1 MHRPLPTVM
10 TSVARLVVDLGLRD
24 GIRLGAMERAA
35 RLPSLAADPDRRIE
49 IDRLLDLWTYLGQ
62 TLDDPSLPIR
72 VAQRATV
79 EDLHVLGFAIMS
91 APSIRHA
98 FDTAARYSALL
109 TDSGRWEAI
118 ESGKRAEVRW
128 HRLRPLTLGHRLSN
142 ETALAQN
149 LGCLRQMAG
158 DDLTPLEVSFRHA
171 APPRRT
177 AHVEFFRCPVRFDA
191 PWDGMVFRREVLD
204 MVPAGANQ
212 RLWEYLCR
220 SVSALCE
227 QLAPPS
233 SADGVRHQLA
243 RALASAEG
251 GIPTLDDV
259 ARSLGTTERT
269 LRRRLQIE
277 RTSFRKL
284 VEEVRRD
291 RAADLLARS
300 SVTETALR
308 LGFSDTTAFS
318 HAFRR
323 WFGCPPRELRGARG
337 AAADRGT

>member
-10 TSVARLVVDLGLRD
+10 PSVARLVVDLGLRD

-35 RLPSLAADPDRRIE
+35 RLPLLAADPERRIE

-72 VAQRATV
+72 AAHRAKL
-79 EDLHVLGFAIMS
+79 EDLHVLGFAMMT
-91 APSIRHA
+91 APSLRDA
-98 FDTAARYSALL
+98 LGTAGRYSALL
-109 TDSGRWEAI
+109 TDSGRWETI
-118 ESGKRAEVRW
+118 ETARRVEVRW

-142 ETALAQN
+142 ETALAQS
-149 LGCLRQMAG
+149 LACLRQLAG
-158 DDLTPLEVSFRHA
+158 DDLTPLEVRFRHA
-171 APPRRT
+171 APPNRS
-177 AHVEFFRCPVRFDA
+177 AHLEFFRCPMRFDA
-191 PWDGMVFRREVLD
+191 PWDGLVFRRELLD
-204 MVPAGANQ
+204 MAPAGANQ

-220 SVSALCE
+220 SASALCE

-233 SADGVRHQLA
+233 LVDGVRHHIV
-243 RALASAEG
+243 RAFSSAEG
-251 GIPTLDDV
+251 GVPSLDEV
-259 ARSLGTTERT
+259 ARSLGTTGRT
-269 LRRRLQIE
+269 LRRRLQVE

-291 RAADLLARS
+291 HAADLLARS

-323 WFGCPPRELRGARG
+323 WFGCPPRALRGSGNRC
-337 AAADRGT
+337 DP